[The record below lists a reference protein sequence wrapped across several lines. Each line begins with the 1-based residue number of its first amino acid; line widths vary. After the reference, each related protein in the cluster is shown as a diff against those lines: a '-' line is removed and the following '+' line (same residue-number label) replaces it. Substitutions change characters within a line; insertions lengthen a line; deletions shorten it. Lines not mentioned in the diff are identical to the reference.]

1 MDETIDRTGP
11 VHEYFLIC
19 ETWGRGSTLIPPS
32 RGKHSRCPT
41 NFSKAHVN
49 RRSASFGSGILE
61 CPNEPP
67 HGAGKCEEPRRY
79 APRKVDGG
87 RYGDVDDG
95 HRQRRIILAT
105 MHCAY
110 LQNLLTSIL
119 TAQSNR
125 CLDIVHTPPG
135 LHFSRLSSSIPQSVC
150 GTKCMDLASRGQES
164 PPSRPIK
171 PITTATSAYF
181 PSLGVPKNWISCP
194 RIAIQVILAMDRHVW
209 YTCSFPPP

>member
-1 MDETIDRTGP
+1 MSISLSVKPGKLSLFGSGPERIDFQPRNQM
-11 VHEYFLIC
+11 
-19 ETWGRGSTLIPPS
+19 WGRGSTLIPLS

-125 CLDIVHTPPG
+125 CLDIVHTPP
-135 LHFSRLSSSIPQSVC
+135 R
-150 GTKCMDLASRGQES
+150 S
-164 PPSRPIK
+164 P
-171 PITTATSAYF
+171 
-181 PSLGVPKNWISCP
+181 L
-194 RIAIQVILAMDRHVW
+194 
-209 YTCSFPPP
+209 